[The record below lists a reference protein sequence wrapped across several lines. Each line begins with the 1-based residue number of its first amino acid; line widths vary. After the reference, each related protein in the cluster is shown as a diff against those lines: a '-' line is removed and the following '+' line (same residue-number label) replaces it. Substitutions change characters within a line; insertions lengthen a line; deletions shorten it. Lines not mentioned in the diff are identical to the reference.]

1 MRDRKTQAINLRMSP
16 RTKELLRRAA
26 ESEHRT
32 LSNMLEFLIFEYC
45 DRNGIKTE
53 GTPASG
59 EYVGTG
65 VTAG

>member
-1 MRDRKTQAINLRMSP
+1 MSP

-32 LSNMLEFLIFEYC
+32 LSNMLEVLIFEYC
-45 DRNGIKTE
+45 DRNGIQNE
-53 GTPASG
+53 DVPPSSG
-59 EYVGTG
+59 YVGGG